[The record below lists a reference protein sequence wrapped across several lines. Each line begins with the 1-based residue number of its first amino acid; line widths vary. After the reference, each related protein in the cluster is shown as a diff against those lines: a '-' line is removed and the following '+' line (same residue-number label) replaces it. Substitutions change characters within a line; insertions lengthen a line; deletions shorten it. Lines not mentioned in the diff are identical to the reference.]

1 MMTTTAGPLFAPTT
15 FGALALPNRVVMSP
29 MTRLRAD
36 ASFAPTDMVAEYYA
50 QRASAGMIVTESIMI
65 GPHGDGF
72 GPLPGL
78 YTAAQREGW
87 RRVVERVHVAGGRI
101 VAQLASLG
109 RARFESRRG
118 APAARGWAMIE
129 RLEPHH
135 FTVSELAHIVDAF
148 AVAADAARAA
158 GFDGVE
164 IHNGNG
170 FLFDQFLRDGSN
182 ARRDQYGG
190 SLANRQRLTLEIV
203 EAVASAWTADRV
215 GLRLSPSALVDGAAD
230 PTSFETFSSLLR
242 QLQRFDLA
250 YTHLTQVTADDRAR
264 GSGEGVA
271 LRDLRPFVKGGLVG
285 TGDFTRDA
293 AALAIEEGWL
303 DAVGFGRLF
312 LANPDL
318 PARFADDLPLNTPD
332 NATFYSPGAKG
343 YVDYPRWERGATVA
357 ASPER
362 NPSRSC
368 ASSVVR
374 AELSLSDRKQDL

>member
-1 MMTTTAGPLFAPTT
+1 MTTPGPLFTPTT
-15 FGALALPNRVVMSP
+15 LGALALSTRIVMSP

-36 ASFAPTDMVAEYYA
+36 VSLAPTDLVAEYYV
-50 QRASAGMIVTESIMI
+50 QRASAGMIISESIMVA
-65 GPHGDGF
+65 PHGDGY

-78 YTAAQREGW
+78 YTAAQRDGW

-118 APAARGWAMIE
+118 APSAPGWAMVE

-135 FTVSELAHIVDAF
+135 FTVSELARIVDAF
-148 AVAADAARAA
+148 AAAAEAARDA

-182 ARRDQYGG
+182 ARRDHYGG
-190 SLANRQRLTLEIV
+190 SLANRRRLTLEIV
-203 EAVASAWTADRV
+203 EAVTSAWSADRV
-215 GLRLSPSALVDGAAD
+215 GLRLSPSALVDGAPD

-242 QLQRFDLA
+242 ELQRFGLA
-250 YTHLTQVTADDRAR
+250 YTHLTRVTADDRAR
-264 GSGEGVA
+264 GSGEGIA
-271 LRDLRPFVKGGLVG
+271 LRALRPFVKGGLVG

-293 AALAIEEGWL
+293 AAHAIEEGWL

-318 PARFADDLPLNTPD
+318 PARFADDLPLNAPD
-332 NATFYSPGAKG
+332 SATFYSPGAKG
-343 YVDYPRWERGATVA
+343 YVDYPPLGGV
-357 ASPER
+357 
-362 NPSRSC
+362 
-368 ASSVVR
+368 
-374 AELSLSDRKQDL
+374 

>member
-1 MMTTTAGPLFAPTT
+1 MTKPSPLFTPTT
-15 FGALALPNRVVMSP
+15 LGALALPTRIVMSP

-36 ASFAPTDMVAEYYA
+36 ASLAPTDLVAEYYA
-50 QRASAGMIVTESIMI
+50 QRASAGMIITESIAVA
-65 GPHGDGF
+65 PHGDGY

-78 YTAAQREGW
+78 YTDAQQGGW
-87 RRVVERVHVAGGRI
+87 RRVVERVHAANGRI

-118 APAARGWAMIE
+118 ATSAPGWAMTE

-135 FTVSELAHIVDAF
+135 FTVSELARIVEDF
-148 AVAADAARAA
+148 AAAAGAARDA

-170 FLFDQFLRDGSN
+170 FLFDQFLREGSN

-203 EAVASAWTADRV
+203 EAVTSAWSAERT
-215 GLRLSPSALVDGAAD
+215 GLRLSPSALVNGTPD
-230 PTSFETFSSLLR
+230 PKGFETFSSLLR
-242 QLQRFDLA
+242 ELQRFELA
-250 YTHLTQVTADDRAR
+250 YTHLTRVTADDRAR
-264 GSGEGVA
+264 GSGAGIA
-271 LRDLRPFVKGGLVG
+271 LRPLRPFVKGGLLG

-293 AALAIEEGWL
+293 AAQAISEGWL

-318 PARFADDLPLNTPD
+318 PARFAGDLPLNAPD
-332 NATFYSPGAKG
+332 PATFYTSGAKG
-343 YVDYPRWERGATVA
+343 YVDYPRWEQRAAGS
-357 ASPER
+357 ASPGLD
-362 NPSRSC
+362 PS
-368 ASSVVR
+368 
-374 AELSLSDRKQDL
+374 DLA